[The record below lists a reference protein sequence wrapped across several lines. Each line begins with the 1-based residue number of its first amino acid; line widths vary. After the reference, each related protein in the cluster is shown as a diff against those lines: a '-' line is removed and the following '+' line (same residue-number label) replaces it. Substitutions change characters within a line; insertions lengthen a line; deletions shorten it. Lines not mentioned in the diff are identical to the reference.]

1 MAVNK
6 PEKKAVP
13 DDVLQLLHKL
23 MLDRVFNEF
32 YLVGGTALALQIG
45 HRISIDI
52 DLFNSE
58 SFDTTEISEHL
69 SNAYAGKDIEV
80 ERNTVRG
87 TIDKVK
93 IDLMTHKYP
102 LLEPL
107 KKIDAIRIVNLKD
120 IAAMKINAIANR
132 GGKKDFWD
140 FATLLDFFS
149 VEDMLSFFQAKYANA
164 NVWHAEKSLSYFD
177 DADTEPDPND
187 ITGRTWEEIKLRINN
202 ALKFM
207 SSAGGGVTK

>member
-1 MAVNK
+1 LAINK
-6 PEKKAVP
+6 LVKKAVP

-23 MLDRVFNEF
+23 MLDPVFDSF

-52 DLFNSE
+52 DLFTGEN
-58 SFDTTEISEHL
+58 FDTGQISECL
-69 SNAYAGKDIEV
+69 CNAYAGKDIEI
-80 ERNTVRG
+80 EQNTVRA

-107 KKIDAIRIVNLKD
+107 KEIDAIRMANLKD

-132 GGKKDFWD
+132 GSKKDFWD
-140 FATLLDFFS
+140 FATLIDFFTA
-149 VEDMLSFFQAKYANA
+149 EDMLLFFQAKYANA

-177 DADTEPDPND
+177 DAEAEPDPND
-187 ITGRTWEEIKLRINN
+187 ITGRTWKEIKLRINN
-202 ALKFM
+202 ALK
-207 SSAGGGVTK
+207 A